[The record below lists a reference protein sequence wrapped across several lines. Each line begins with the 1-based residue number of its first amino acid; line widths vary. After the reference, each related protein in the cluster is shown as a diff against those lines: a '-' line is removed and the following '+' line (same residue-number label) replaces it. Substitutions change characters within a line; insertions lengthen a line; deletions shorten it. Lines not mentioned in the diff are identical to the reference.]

1 MFTGI
6 IEEVGEVAGIIDTG
20 AFSTISISGKNVFD
34 DLQIGSS
41 IAVNGVCLTVR
52 TIGADERSEC
62 KRDSA
67 QPSND
72 ERRECKRDS
81 AQPSNNVFSAE
92 MSRETLDRTSLG
104 SLARRSIVNLERP
117 MRADARFGGHIV
129 QGHVDGLGRI
139 ASFNREGDAWDLLV
153 EYPASAARYIVEK
166 GSIAVDGISLTV
178 ASLQG
183 PRRFSVAIIPHT
195 FENTNLRN
203 AQAGDPVNLE
213 FDVVAKYVENLLS
226 KTHAIRKD

>member
-6 IEEVGEVAGIIDTG
+6 IEEVGEVSGIIDTG
-20 AFSTISISGKNVFD
+20 GFRTISVSGTSVFD
-34 DLQIGSS
+34 DLHIGSS

-52 TIGADERSEC
+52 TIGA
-62 KRDSA
+62 
-67 QPSND
+67 NL
-72 ERRECKRDS
+72 
-81 AQPSNNVFSAE
+81 FSAE

-139 ASFNREGDAWDLLV
+139 AAFNREGDAWDLLV

>member
-20 AFSTISISGKNVFD
+20 AFSTISISGKSVFD

-52 TIGADERSEC
+52 TIGADERS
-62 KRDSA
+62 
-67 QPSND
+67 
-72 ERRECKRDS
+72 ECKRDS

-139 ASFNREGDAWDLLV
+139 AAFNREGDAWDLLV

>member
-6 IEEVGEVAGIIDTG
+6 IEEVGEVADITNTG
-20 AFSTISISGKNVFD
+20 AFCTISVSGKCVFD
-34 DLQIGSS
+34 DLRIGSS

-52 TIGADERSEC
+52 TIGA
-62 KRDSA
+62 
-67 QPSND
+67 
-72 ERRECKRDS
+72 
-81 AQPSNNVFSAE
+81 NVFSAE

-139 ASFNREGDAWDLLV
+139 AAFNREGDAWDLSV

-195 FENTNLRN
+195 FENTNLRV
-203 AQAGDPVNLE
+203 AKAGDLANLE
-213 FDVVAKYVENLLS
+213 FDVVAKYVEKLLS
-226 KTHAIRKD
+226 RTHAIRND

>member
-6 IEEVGEVAGIIDTG
+6 IEEVGEVSGIIDTG
-20 AFSTISISGKNVFD
+20 GFRTISVSGTSVFD
-34 DLQIGSS
+34 DLHIGSS

-52 TIGADERSEC
+52 TIGADERS
-62 KRDSA
+62 
-67 QPSND
+67 
-72 ERRECKRDS
+72 ECKRDS

>member
-6 IEEVGEVAGIIDTG
+6 IEEVGEVVAIKDTG
-20 AFSTISISGKNVFD
+20 DFRAISFSGRCVFD
-34 DLQIGSS
+34 DLRIGSS

-52 TIGADERSEC
+52 TIGA
-62 KRDSA
+62 
-67 QPSND
+67 
-72 ERRECKRDS
+72 
-81 AQPSNNVFSAE
+81 NVFSAE

-153 EYPASAARYIVEK
+153 EYPASSARYIVEK

-178 ASLQG
+178 ASLQS

-195 FENTNLRN
+195 FEN
-203 AQAGDPVNLE
+203 
-213 FDVVAKYVENLLS
+213 
-226 KTHAIRKD
+226 